1 MTPLILTS
9 ASPEATLALA
19 ERLGRAAQPG
29 DVIAL
34 TGELGAG
41 KTVFAKG
48 ILAGLGGDPRSV
60 TSPTFVLMMRHEAR
74 LPLFHFDAY
83 RLARHSEMLDIGAEE
98 AYYGGGVCVIE
109 WADRV
114 EETLPADRLD
124 VSLEVK
130 GENERKITLVP
141 HGKAAHTLLARA
153 RL

>member
-1 MTPLILTS
+1 MTPISVTT
-9 ASPEATLALA
+9 ASPEATMALA
-19 ERLGRAAQPG
+19 ERLGRAAQAG

-34 TGELGAG
+34 IGELGAG

-48 ILAGLGGDPRSV
+48 ILAGLGGDPRCV

-98 AYYGGGVCVIE
+98 AYYGTGVCVIE

-114 EETLPADRLD
+114 AESLPADRLE
-124 VSLEVK
+124 VSLEVES
-130 GENERKITLVP
+130 ENERKITLTP
-141 HGKAAHTLLARA
+141 CGKSARA
-153 RL
+153 LIKRAGL

>member
-1 MTPLILTS
+1 MASINITTL
-9 ASPEATLALA
+9 SPEATMALA

-48 ILAGLGGDPRSV
+48 ILAGLGGDPRHV
-60 TSPTFVLMMRHEAR
+60 TSPTFVLMMRHDAR

-98 AYYGGGVCVIE
+98 AYYGSGVCVIE

-114 EETLPADRLD
+114 AETLPPERLD
-124 VSLEVK
+124 VRLEVE
-130 GENERKITLVP
+130 GETERNITLTP
-141 HGKAAHTLLARA
+141 RGKSACALLDRA
-153 RL
+153 EL